1 MAAMKFTRQQQQVID
16 TRDKNILVSAAAGS
30 GKTAVL
36 VERII
41 RRITDAENPVDI
53 DRLLIVTFTSAAAA
67 QMRERISLAIEAKL
81 YEEPENEHLQRQ
93 AAILHN
99 AQITTIDSFCL
110 FVIRNNF
117 NDIGLDP
124 AFRVGDEGEIRLMKQ
139 DAAEELFES
148 CFAEDDGSFARLV
161 ESFGKSGSEKPLMEQ
176 MLKLYEF
183 AMSLP
188 WPREWLLERK
198 KDYRVKSI
206 GELENREFMK
216 EVWKEVR
223 LRLADARSLLERGL
237 KICEEPDGPYM
248 YAEMLEADGEQIE
261 KLLKLCKLTGQT
273 QEEAETETQPCGE
286 QGRASVMQVF
296 YEAIQR
302 VGFPVLSRKK
312 DESVSAEKR
321 EQVRDI
327 RKSVKDAVQDIK
339 STYFY
344 KSPQALLTDMQ
355 NASETVDTLIDVVIK
370 FMDCFAQKK
379 REKNIIDFADMEH
392 FALDI
397 LVRKEGEEYTPTG
410 AAAEYRRHFVEIM
423 MDEYQ
428 DSNLVQEALLGS
440 ISGERE
446 GRFDRFM
453 VGDVKQSIYK
463 FRLARPE
470 IFMEKYERYSAK
482 EQTDQCV
489 RIDLKKNF
497 RSRRQVLESTNFV
510 FRRIMQK
517 ELGGVAYDEAAALYP
532 GADYEEPGADRAE
545 PESGDIYRTELLLY
559 DKASETGRPGD
570 AKEREAAMIAGKI
583 RELVGTLPVTDKESG
598 KLRPAAYRDIVILLR
613 TNSGWDDVFVRVLT
627 EAGIPA
633 YAASKTGY
641 FAAQEIQTILNLLR
655 VIDNPRQD
663 IPLFGVL
670 KSVFGGFSE
679 AELAYVK
686 AWKEETE
693 SVRTDAGQPAAG
705 AEENGKARTA
715 DDGSLYSRLEQF
727 CGECIQAGKEEAAE
741 PEYQP
746 ERMEREQAEIRNK
759 WSAFQTMLSRY
770 RVMAAY
776 TPVGKLIRT
785 ILTDSGYLYA
795 VSAMPGG
802 GQRRANVEML
812 LARAAD
818 FEKTSYYGLF
828 HFLRYMEQM
837 ERYQIDYGEASI
849 LDENSDTVRIMS
861 IHKSKGL
868 EFPVCIVA
876 GLSKRFNMSDARET
890 MLTDVELGLGVEYVN
905 LTQRLRQNTLLK
917 NVLAAK
923 LKRDNLGEELRVL
936 YVAMTR
942 AKEKMILTAAVEDAE
957 KLTAGKDAAGK
968 EEAGKEKPG
977 TQETE
982 HSTAQEK
989 QPKALSYGARL
1000 AASDYLDLL
1009 MPCVLQEQSV
1019 IDMTIVSENDL
1030 GLSDLKHDIQMSMRE
1045 KRLLFE
1051 KDKNGGNCTEELS
1064 KRLAERFHFVYPH
1077 EKLRG
1082 LYTKTT
1088 VSELK
1093 KAGYEDFYDGAA
1105 ELYAETG
1112 TKALIGVDG
1121 MLQWPDQENTDEP
1134 EPILPRFMQQEEK
1147 VSGTDRGS
1155 AYHRVMEL
1163 LDLTAFLE
1171 CPQEKWESLVTEQ
1184 MERQQE
1190 TGRLTPLY
1198 GGSVKASSV
1207 VRFLKS
1213 PLAGRMMRA
1222 QKEGLLYRERPF
1234 VLGIPAT
1241 RLKDTFPEDE
1251 TVLVQGIIDAY
1262 FEEDG
1267 KLVVVDYKT
1276 DRISKGKE
1284 LADRY
1289 HVQLAYYEEALFRL
1303 TGKEVKEK
1311 ILYSFAL
1318 QEEILV

>member
-1 MAAMKFTRQQQQVID
+1 MAAMKFTKEQRQVID

-67 QMRERISLAIEAKL
+67 EMRERISLAIEAKL

-176 MLKLYEF
+176 VLKLYEF

-198 KDYRVKSI
+198 QDYQVKNI
-206 GELENREFMK
+206 EELENRAFMK
-216 EVWKEVR
+216 ELWEEVR
-223 LRLADARSLLERGL
+223 LRLTDARSLLEQGL
-237 KICEEPDGPYM
+237 KLCEEPDGPYM

-261 KLLKLCKLTGQT
+261 KLLKLCKSAEQA
-273 QEEAETETQPCGE
+273 QEKAEAETQPCGE
-286 QGRASVMQVF
+286 QGVVSVMQVF
-296 YEAIQR
+296 YEAIGR
-302 VGFPVLSRKK
+302 VSFPVLSRKK

-321 EQVRDI
+321 EQVKDI
-327 RKSVKDAVQDIK
+327 RKSVKDAVQDIQ

-344 KSPQALLTDMQ
+344 KAPQALLADMQ
-355 NASETVDTLIDVVIK
+355 NASEMVDTLIDVVIK
-370 FMDCFAQKK
+370 LMDCFAQKK

-397 LVRKEGEEYTPTG
+397 LVRKEGEEYAPTG
-410 AAAEYRRHFVEIM
+410 AAGEYRRHFVEIM

-482 EQTDQCV
+482 EQTNQCV

-497 RSRRQVLESTNFV
+497 RSRRQVLESANFV
-510 FRRIMQK
+510 FWRIMQK

-532 GADYEEPGADRAE
+532 GADYAE
-545 PESGDIYRTELLLY
+545 PEQDTAKTAARSDRYRTELLLY

-583 RELVGTLPVTDKESG
+583 REIVGTLPVTDKESG

-686 AWKEETE
+686 AWKEKTE
-693 SVRTDAGQPAAG
+693 SMQTDAEQPAAG
-705 AEENGKARTA
+705 AEENEKAKTT

-727 CGECIQAGKEEAAE
+727 CGECLQEGKEEAAE
-741 PEYQP
+741 PEQQP
-746 ERMEREQAEIRNK
+746 EVTEREKTEIRNK

-818 FEKTSYYGLF
+818 FEKTSYFGLF

-876 GLSKRFNMSDARET
+876 GLSKRFNMTDARET
-890 MLTDVELGLGVEYVN
+890 MLTDVGLGLGVEYVN

-957 KLTAGKDAAGK
+957 KLTAGKD
-968 EEAGKEKPG
+968 
-977 TQETE
+977 
-982 HSTAQEK
+982 TAEK
-989 QPKALSYGARL
+989 QPEVLSYGARL
-1000 AASDYLDLL
+1000 AASNYLDLL
-1009 MPCVLQEQSV
+1009 MPCILQEQSV
-1019 IDMTIVSENDL
+1019 IDMTIVSENEL
-1030 GLSDLKHDIQMSMRE
+1030 GLSDFKHDIQMSMRE

-1051 KDKNGGNCTEELS
+1051 KDKNEKDKNGGNCIEELS

-1093 KAGYEDFYDGAA
+1093 KAGYEDFYEGAA
-1105 ELYAETG
+1105 ELYAEPG
-1112 TKALIGVDG
+1112 TKALSQADG
-1121 MLQWPDQENTDEP
+1121 MSPWSSQENADEL
-1134 EPILPRFMQQEEK
+1134 EPILPRFMKQEER

-1163 LDLTAFLE
+1163 LDLAAFLK

-1198 GGSVKASSV
+1198 RGSVKASSI

-1213 PLAGRMMRA
+1213 SLAGRMMRA
-1222 QKEGLLYRERPF
+1222 QQGGMLYRERPF

-1251 TVLVQGIIDAY
+1251 MVLVQGIIDAY

-1276 DRISKGKE
+1276 DRISNGKE

-1289 HVQLAYYEEALFRL
+1289 HMQLAYYAEALFRL
-1303 TGKEVKEK
+1303 TGKEVKNK

-1318 QEEILV
+1318 QEEIVV